1 MFKPNTVSALVWAI
15 SMVLL
20 VAIRAPAAEI
30 IPSGPNTA
38 PHVAPASDEGER
50 AIKRFRV
57 PKGFKVELFAAE
69 PLLANPVCFSID
81 EKGRFYVAETFR
93 LHDGV
98 TDIRGHMNWLDDDLA
113 CKSVEDRVAMLKKF
127 EGKNITNYARLSDRV
142 RLLED
147 TDGDGR
153 ADKSTVFADGF
164 NNLPDGIGAGLL
176 ARKGN
181 VYYSDIPNLWL
192 LRDITGRGVAN
203 VKKSLSYGYGV
214 RVGFIGH
221 DLHGLRFGPDGKLY
235 FSIGDR
241 GAHVRTKEG
250 ATIENHETGAVYRC
264 DPDGSGLEIY
274 ASGLRNPQELVFDQ
288 YGNLWTGDNNSD
300 AGDPARWVYVA
311 EGGDSGWRIG
321 FQFIEKPNAR
331 GPWLSERLCYPQWDG
346 QASFIVPPIAIIAN
360 GPAGLAYNPGTGLP
374 DRYREH
380 FFLCDFRGASGS
392 GVHSFAVKP
401 KGASFEMV
409 DRSEFIWEV
418 LVTDGDFG
426 YDGCFYIS
434 DWVNGWEKTGKGRIY
449 RVYDPESVKQPI
461 VAETKRLF
469 AEGFDQRSLP
479 QLAGLLTHPD
489 LRVRQEAQ
497 FALADKAAVPT
508 LAQIADG
515 NESRLARLHAI
526 WGLGQIANRRAPAS
540 NPNAEAAL
548 LPLLADA
555 DAEAR
560 AQAAKVLGDGRST
573 KAFAGL
579 LKLLADPSPR
589 PRFFAAIALGKLGRK
604 EAVPALVEMLRAN
617 DNQDRY
623 LRHAGVMGL
632 LGCADVAALHNL
644 AKDPSAGARMAAVV
658 AMRRLRR
665 PEIAAFLRDTDA
677 AIVREAARAIS
688 DEPIAGA
695 LPQLAALAP
704 RASQQARQ
712 QENNAK
718 SMAATADKKSPAE
731 LPDLVS
737 PLLRRIINANFR
749 LGSAANAAALAALSA
764 NSDLPEAMR
773 VEALSALGDW
783 AKPSGRDRVTGLWR
797 PLLSR
802 DASLAAAA
810 LNPVLAELL
819 RSPSTPVKLAAIKGA
834 AKLGSKAASATA
846 FDLVANPRESASVRV
861 EALKSLAAF
870 NDARLADAVK
880 LAAADRDESLRREAT
895 RIEAQLR
902 PSDAAAKLKD
912 VLEKGTVGE
921 KQAALA
927 TLGTL
932 PGTAADEI
940 LSQWLDKL
948 MAKQVTPAL
957 QLDVIDA
964 AAKRNASTVKQKLEK
979 FQSARDPKDDMRD
992 YRECLAGGN
1001 VEEGKK
1007 VFFER
1012 QEVACLRCHKI
1023 NGEGGEVGPDLT
1035 GIGARKDREYILE
1048 SIVYPN
1054 KQVAAGFES
1063 LLVTL
1068 KNGTAYAGVFK
1079 SETDAYLEINS
1090 PEDGLLKLKKA
1101 DIKTRERGLSSMP
1114 EELRQV
1120 LTKQDLRNLVEYL
1133 SGLK

>member
-1 MFKPNTVSALVWAI
+1 MLARVSPLDSEFVVVIIPAFMFKAKAVSALVWAI

-20 VAIRAPAAEI
+20 VAVRAPTAEI

-38 PHVAPASDEGER
+38 PLVAPASDEAER

-127 EGKNITNYARLSDRV
+127 EGKNISNYARLSDRV

-153 ADKSTVFADGF
+153 ADKATVFADGF

-176 ARKGN
+176 ARKGS

-192 LRDITGRGVAN
+192 LRDTTGRGVAD
-203 VKKSLSYGYGV
+203 VKKSLS
-214 RVGFIGH
+214 
-221 DLHGLRFGPDGKLY
+221 
-235 FSIGDR
+235 
-241 GAHVRTKEG
+241 
-250 ATIENHETGAVYRC
+250 
-264 DPDGSGLEIY
+264 Y

-346 QASFIVPPIAIIAN
+346 QAAFIVPPIAIIAN
-360 GPAGLAYNPGTGLP
+360 GPSGLAYNPGTGLP

-489 LRVRQEAQ
+489 VRVRQEAQ
-497 FALADKAAVPT
+497 FALADKTAIPT

-526 WGLGQIANRRAPAS
+526 WGLGQIANRRATAP
-540 NPNAEAAL
+540 NPKAEAAL
-548 LPLLADA
+548 LPLLAAA
-555 DAEAR
+555 DAEVR

-604 EAVPALVEMLRAN
+604 EAVPALLEMLRAN

-632 LGCADVAALHNL
+632 LGCADVATLRNL

-658 AMRRLRR
+658 ALRRLHR
-665 PEIAAFLRDTDA
+665 PEIATFLQDTDP

-688 DEPIAGA
+688 DEPISGA
-695 LPQLAALAP
+695 LPQLASLAAQ
-704 RASQQARQ
+704 ASQQARQ
-712 QENNAK
+712 QEGNAK
-718 SMAATADKKSPAE
+718 LMAATADKKSPSE
-731 LPDLVS
+731 IPDLVS
-737 PLLRRIINANFR
+737 PLL
-749 LGSAANAAALAALSA
+749 
-764 NSDLPEAMR
+764 
-773 VEALSALGDW
+773 
-783 AKPSGRDRVTGLWR
+783 
-797 PLLSR
+797 
-802 DASLAAAA
+802 
-810 LNPVLAELL
+810 
-819 RSPSTPVKLAAIKGA
+819 
-834 AKLGSKAASATA
+834 
-846 FDLVANPRESASVRV
+846 
-861 EALKSLAAF
+861 
-870 NDARLADAVK
+870 
-880 LAAADRDESLRREAT
+880 
-895 RIEAQLR
+895 
-902 PSDAAAKLKD
+902 
-912 VLEKGTVGE
+912 
-921 KQAALA
+921 
-927 TLGTL
+927 
-932 PGTAADEI
+932 
-940 LSQWLDKL
+940 
-948 MAKQVTPAL
+948 
-957 QLDVIDA
+957 
-964 AAKRNASTVKQKLEK
+964 
-979 FQSARDPKDDMRD
+979 
-992 YRECLAGGN
+992 
-1001 VEEGKK
+1001 
-1007 VFFER
+1007 
-1012 QEVACLRCHKI
+1012 
-1023 NGEGGEVGPDLT
+1023 
-1035 GIGARKDREYILE
+1035 
-1048 SIVYPN
+1048 
-1054 KQVAAGFES
+1054 
-1063 LLVTL
+1063 
-1068 KNGTAYAGVFK
+1068 
-1079 SETDAYLEINS
+1079 
-1090 PEDGLLKLKKA
+1090 
-1101 DIKTRERGLSSMP
+1101 
-1114 EELRQV
+1114 
-1120 LTKQDLRNLVEYL
+1120 
-1133 SGLK
+1133 